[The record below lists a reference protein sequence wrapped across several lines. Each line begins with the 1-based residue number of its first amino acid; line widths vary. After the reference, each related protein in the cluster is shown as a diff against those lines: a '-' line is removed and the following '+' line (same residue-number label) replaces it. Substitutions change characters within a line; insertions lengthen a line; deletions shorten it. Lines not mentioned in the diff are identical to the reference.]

1 MLYSANHCIALASL
15 YEEQFGQPVP
25 EDTAKAAARNGMYQQ
40 MMRAID
46 QAIRTHQ
53 PISDWGYFAK
63 SLSSNSRQTRSAA
76 GGCPELH
83 SPGCRKSL

>member
-40 MMRAID
+40 MMREID
-46 QAIRTHQ
+46 QAISDKR
-53 PISDWGYFAK
+53 PINDWSFY
-63 SLSSNSRQTRSAA
+63 LV
-76 GGCPELH
+76 GCLD
-83 SPGCRKSL
+83 GR